1 MEQEFWQVADA
12 LLAGGKI
19 VIDRPAGSRHP
30 QWPDSVYPLD
40 YGYVAGTSA
49 MDGEGVDLWRGTAP
63 VQKLDG
69 LLVSVDLLKR
79 DVEIKLLLGCMPEEK
94 VRILAFMNRTA
105 SRKVLLVER

>member
-1 MEQEFWQVADA
+1 MEQAFWQAADA
-12 LLAGGKI
+12 LLTDGKI
-19 VIDRPAGSRHP
+19 VIDRPAGFRHP

-40 YGYVAGTSA
+40 YGYVAGTSV

-69 LLVSVDLLKR
+69 LLVSVDLHKR
-79 DVEIKLLLGCMPEEK
+79 DVEIKLLRGCMPEEK
-94 VRILAFMNRTA
+94 ACILAFMNRTA

>member
-1 MEQEFWQVADA
+1 MEQEFWPAADA

-30 QWPDSVYPLD
+30 QWLDSVYPLD

-79 DVEIKLLLGCMPEEK
+79 DVEIKLLLGCMSEEK
-94 VRILAFMNRTA
+94 ARILAFMNRTS